1 MTLPPRLGILDWG
14 IGGLGVLR
22 ALRRRTRRV
31 PVLYLS
37 DSGFTPYGLLS
48 RSALAARV
56 STLTQQLVAWG
67 ATHVVIAC
75 NAASTVLDQLES
87 SSERAV
93 PVTGVIAP
101 VLARIP
107 KSLRGTLG
115 VLGGARTIRSGL
127 YLRGLAGPGR
137 RIVQR
142 IAQPLSAHVEAGS
155 TESTRC
161 AQDLERILRPLRS
174 ADALLLACTHYPAL
188 FQRIQERAPRA
199 LLIDPA
205 EALVDQLLSATGLPS
220 GAAGDRILSTGD
232 ARRTRSVATRAWGFD
247 PGPCVRVRIP
257 SASVERTPRRPS
269 SVRLL

>member
-1 MTLPPRLGILDWG
+1 MSLPARLGILDWG

-67 ATHVVIAC
+67 ATQVVIAC
-75 NAASTVLDQLES
+75 NAASTVLDELES
-87 SSERAV
+87 NSERAV
-93 PVTGVIAP
+93 PLTGVIAP
-101 VLARIP
+101 TLARVP
-107 KSLRGTLG
+107 RNLRGTLG

-137 RIVQR
+137 RVVQR

-155 TESTRC
+155 TDGRRC
-161 AQDLERILRPLRS
+161 AQDLDRILRPLRS
-174 ADALLLACTHYPAL
+174 ADALVLACTHYPAIS
-188 FQRIQERAPRA
+188 QRILERAPHA

-205 EALVDQLLSATGLPS
+205 EAVVEQLLSAVGLPS
-220 GAAGDRILSTGD
+220 GSAADRIVTTGD
-232 ARRTRSVATRAWGFD
+232 ARRTRSVASRAWGFD
-247 PGPCVRVRIP
+247 PGPCARVRIP
-257 SASVERTPRRPS
+257 
-269 SVRLL
+269 

>member
-1 MTLPPRLGILDWG
+1 MSLPPRLGILDWG

-75 NAASTVLDQLES
+75 NAASTVLDELEF
-87 SSERAV
+87 SSECAV
-93 PVTGVIAP
+93 QLTGVIAP
-101 VLARIP
+101 TLARIP
-107 KSLRGTLG
+107 RNLRGTLG

-155 TESTRC
+155 TEGKRC
-161 AQDLERILRPLRS
+161 ARDLDRILHPLRS
-174 ADALLLACTHYPAL
+174 ADALLLACTHYPAISE
-188 FQRIQERAPRA
+188 RIQERAPRA

-205 EALVDQLLSATGLPS
+205 EAVVDLLLSSAGLPS
-220 GAAGDRILSTGD
+220 GPAADRLVTTGD

-247 PGPCVRVRIP
+247 PGPFARVRI
-257 SASVERTPRRPS
+257 R
-269 SVRLL
+269 